1 MGIFWTSGVIKPRE
15 TGQVWIY
22 LGDSWKRK
30 RVTVSCNSLIYGTPG
45 RIRTYDLR
53 IRSPLLY
60 PAELQA
66 QIVLI

>member
-1 MGIFWTSGVIKPRE
+1 MRKGKQRGKPFL
-15 TGQVWIY
+15 V
-22 LGDSWKRK
+22 
-30 RVTVSCNSLIYGTPG
+30 NPLIYGTPG

-66 QIVLI
+66 HKIYLREMILI